1 MNHWKEDN
9 HVLLLLFKFHMKIP
23 YLFIFTVLL
32 FSCNGPDP
40 IVDQDNYDRTVLLEN
55 LTKNVITPSI
65 ESFQIALLDLNNAA
79 DSFNSIQN
87 QTNFSKLKKSW
98 EQAYIKWQHVEMYEI
113 GKAEELDF
121 AKSMNTYPTNTTIIN
136 NNINSAQYNL
146 SDATWPSWSAQGLPA
161 IDYMLYGLDNDS
173 NSVLGYYSGNEGS
186 KYLNYLNALIAQMI
200 LNTDE
205 VQNYWAINADAFINS
220 PGNTA
225 NSSLNL
231 LTNDFI
237 YYFEKGLRANK
248 IGIPCGRWD
257 NYQPYEKGVEAYY
270 RKNLSKRLSLESL
283 NACKKFFS
291 GTHHVNNQNGE
302 SYIDY
307 LLYKSGNNNLSEN
320 IINQMN
326 ESELALENLNDDFV
340 QQLSSDNLPMMEA
353 YDELQSVVVLLK
365 TDLLIN
371 LSITVDYVDAD
382 GD

>member
-1 MNHWKEDN
+1 
-9 HVLLLLFKFHMKIP
+9 
-23 YLFIFTVLL
+23 
-32 FSCNGPDP
+32 
-40 IVDQDNYDRTVLLEN
+40 
-55 LTKNVITPSI
+55 
-65 ESFQIALLDLNNAA
+65 
-79 DSFNSIQN
+79 
-87 QTNFSKLKKSW
+87 
-98 EQAYIKWQHVEMYEI
+98 
-113 GKAEELDF
+113 
-121 AKSMNTYPTNTTIIN
+121 
-136 NNINSAQYNL
+136 
-146 SDATWPSWSAQGLPA
+146 
-161 IDYMLYGLDNDS
+161 MLYGLDNDS
-173 NSVLGYYSGNEGS
+173 NIVLGYYSGNEGS
-186 KYLNYLNALIAQMI
+186 KYLSYLNALIAKMI
-200 LNTDE
+200 LNTNE
-205 VQNYWAINADAFINS
+205 VQNYWASNSDAFINS

-225 NSSLNL
+225 NSNLNL

-291 GTHHVNNQNGE
+291 GVHHVNNQSGE

-326 ESELALENLNDDFV
+326 ESELALENLNDDFI

-353 YDELQSVVVLLK
+353 YDELQRVVVLLK